1 MAQTTYQY
9 LNLSLSTHFG
19 HPVKMATTQSQPAE
33 QPHKHLDNRIDGESP
48 DISGDSDMLVDGMS
62 SLSINGR
69 NRQRRLPRSSEL
81 NHHHSPR
88 GGSPTGSVRSA
99 YTTRRRVSRTSWSAG
114 GFSSAYRS
122 EVSKELTSQ
131 AEGEF
136 FALTEL
142 MASMSRRSLSMRE
155 VWTKIIA
162 EREAA
167 YAEMDRMCE
176 RYEELTEIIEQKEKE
191 HHHHNNDQEERKQDL
206 LKVRLELTAAIN
218 SASDFKLKLA
228 ERDTECKALRHEI
241 AESKDSLTYIRK
253 EHEELKKKS
262 EQMRL
267 TLVATEAARADLD
280 DKYGKL
286 RGEREALDF
295 KYTDLQSR
303 HEEVNSHFES
313 TNKELVQYR
322 QSNMSLKKEKHDLLH
337 KAGELEDSLRK
348 VEHRHDE
355 IKRKYKELEELY
367 EKRKYEVKELH
378 ETITR
383 VRTEKEEFE
392 QCIERL
398 KREIEEEH
406 GRCEDAEDRCGKW
419 KLKWEHSEREIISV
433 REEISRIEMIQTEM
447 RETISKKSEE
457 LRVLVIEK
465 KRLQEEGERASGRAD
480 DNHRQML
487 LVQETLSHTESLLK
501 KTQEEVHTKTERIER
516 LELDYGLAKGQVEKL
531 EMEIHT
537 HQSIVANLKI
547 EVDSLNG
554 QCGTLKEKCH
564 DWEQKYEDVYESITE
579 IEEGSSSFEFE
590 ISAMRTMLREA
601 REQKEQAITARN
613 SADRERDQ
621 AIAQFE
627 EKCRELERLEE
638 RMSAQMHEMSQRS
651 ASKTVTTTRSY
662 KGGSHRMASH
672 SGLSSPADE
681 P

>member
-1 MAQTTYQY
+1 
-9 LNLSLSTHFG
+9 
-19 HPVKMATTQSQPAE
+19 MATTQTQPAE
-33 QPHKHLDNRIDGESP
+33 QPHKHLDNRIDGNTA
-48 DISGDSDMLVDGMS
+48 DITGESDMLANEMS
-62 SLSINGR
+62 GLTINDR
-69 NRQRRLPRSSEL
+69 SRPRRLPRSSEL
-81 NHHHSPR
+81 NHHHSSR
-88 GGSPTGSVRSA
+88 GGSPNGSVLSA
-99 YTTRRRVSRTSWSAG
+99 YTTRRRVSRTSWGAG
-114 GFSSAYRS
+114 GFSAAHRT
-122 EVSKELTSQ
+122 EISKELTSQ

-142 MASMSRRSLSMRE
+142 MTSMSRRSLSLRE
-155 VWTKIIA
+155 VWNKIIA
-162 EREAA
+162 ERDAA

-191 HHHHNNDQEERKQDL
+191 HHHHNNGHDERKQEL
-206 LKVRLELTAAIN
+206 LKIRFELTAAVN

-241 AESKDSLTYIRK
+241 AESKESLTYIRK
-253 EHEELKKKS
+253 EHEELKKTS
-262 EQMRL
+262 EKMRL
-267 TLVATEAARADLD
+267 TLVATEAARADLE

-286 RGEREALDF
+286 RGEREALDL
-295 KYTDLQSR
+295 KYTDLQSH
-303 HEEVNSHFES
+303 HEEVNSQFES
-313 TNKELVQYR
+313 TNKEMVQYK
-322 QSNMSLKKEKHDLLH
+322 QSNAALKKEKHELLH
-337 KAGELEDSLRK
+337 KNGELDDSLRK

-367 EKRKYEVKELH
+367 EKRKHELRELH
-378 ETITR
+378 ETVTR
-383 VRTEKEEFE
+383 VRIEKDDAVNTIRDEKEELE
-392 QCIERL
+392 QHIEKL
-398 KREIEEEH
+398 KREIEAEH
-406 GRCEDAEDRCGKW
+406 GRCEEAEDRCNKW

-433 REEISRIEMIQTEM
+433 REEISRIEMVQAEM

-465 KRLQEEGERASGRAD
+465 KRLQDEGERASGRAD

-487 LVQETLSHTESLLK
+487 LIQETLNHTESLLK
-501 KTQEEVHTKTERIER
+501 KTQGEIHSKTERIER
-516 LELDYGLAKGQVEKL
+516 LEMDYGLAKGKVEEL

-537 HQSIVANLKI
+537 HQSLVANLKI
-547 EVDSLNG
+547 EVDNLNG

-601 REQKEQAITARN
+601 REQKEQAIAARN
-613 SADRERDQ
+613 SADRDRDQ

-651 ASKTVTTTRSY
+651 GSKTVTTRSY
-662 KGGSHRMASH
+662 KGGNQKMASH
-672 SGLSSPADE
+672 SGSSSTTDE
-681 P
+681 S